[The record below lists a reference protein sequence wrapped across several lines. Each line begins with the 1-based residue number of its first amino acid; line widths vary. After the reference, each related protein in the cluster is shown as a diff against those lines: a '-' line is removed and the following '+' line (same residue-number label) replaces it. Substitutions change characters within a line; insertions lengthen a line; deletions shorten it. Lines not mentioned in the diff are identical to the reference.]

1 MKMKAYKITVEK
13 SISMSEQGTYYS
25 LEPAE
30 STRDIKVDCNPVDI
44 ELAHGAEVYDSEL
57 GDKRISCNEHQ
68 GLTLQEAIDA
78 GIAHVV

>member
-13 SISMSEQGTYYS
+13 SVSISEQNTHYDFD
-25 LEPAE
+25 PAE
-30 STRDIKVDCNPVDI
+30 STRDIKVDCSPVDV
-44 ELAHGAEVYDSEL
+44 ELAHGAEVYVSEL